1 MEWANIPL
9 FVQCLI
15 YVAAVGLV
23 GFVLFAFIVIMRDL
37 FDELPGGCQSGI
49 ILLLVWLGAAG
60 LLMVILK

>member
-1 MEWANIPL
+1 MEWADIPL

-15 YVAAVGLV
+15 YVAAVGIV
-23 GFVLFAFIVIMRDL
+23 GIILILFVAIISNL
-37 FDELPGGCQSGI
+37 FDELPGGCQSGV